1 MTGKPEQTTIEPEPP
16 RSERDGSRSDAFAV
30 AQGLD
35 RLRDAVLARLAEIES
50 MALDLTALLGR
61 DSSERETAFRERAA
75 ALEATL
81 ARLQAE
87 SKRKEQEW
95 QAVLEKLDQDRVLL
109 AEAWDRLERE
119 QVEAPIPPI
128 AAQPINGA
136 AARLAPTDLGDDPV
150 TRAVLWQFQ
159 ALKSDVRRNAKGR
172 NGR

>member
-1 MTGKPEQTTIEPEPP
+1 MTGKPPQTTNEPEPP
-16 RSERDGSRSDAFAV
+16 RSKRGGSRSDASAV

-35 RLRDAVLARLAEIES
+35 QFRDAILARLAEIES
-50 MALDLTALLGR
+50 MALDLTALLGG
-61 DSSERETAFRERAA
+61 DSSEKEIALRERIA
-75 ALEATL
+75 ALEAAS

-95 QAVLEKLDQDRVLL
+95 QAILKKLDQDRVLL
-109 AEAWDRLERE
+109 AEAWDRLEQQ
-119 QVEAPIPPI
+119 QVEAPVPQVATSPTTVT
-128 AAQPINGA
+128 
-136 AARLAPTDLGDDPV
+136 AARRAPTDEGDDPV